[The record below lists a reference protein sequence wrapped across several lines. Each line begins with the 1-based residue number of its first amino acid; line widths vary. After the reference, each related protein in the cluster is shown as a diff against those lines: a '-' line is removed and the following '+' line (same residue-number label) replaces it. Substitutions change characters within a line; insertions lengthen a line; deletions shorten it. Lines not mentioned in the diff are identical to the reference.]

1 MSEKEKVAELREQY
15 RVLMH
20 AVQTGV
26 GYTLGFD
33 SREGTPKNLRVGVNS
48 ALINQCAI
56 VKLLINRGIIT
67 ELEYWEAVV
76 EQTKLEVAS
85 YEEKLGAVMGNV
97 TLK

>member
-1 MSEKEKVAELREQY
+1 MTEKEQVAELKEQY

-26 GYTLGFD
+26 AYTLEFN
-33 SREGTPKNLRVGVNS
+33 SQEGTAKHLRVGVNS

-76 EQTKLEVAS
+76 EQTKLEVTS
-85 YEEKLGAVMGNV
+85 YEEKLSVVMGSV
-97 TLK
+97 KLK